1 MVQSFMESACEDGC
15 ELSTYEA
22 PRRSAAIAPCGL
34 DAIGEGGLHI
44 VSPAVAELGRE
55 GEER

>member
-1 MVQSFMESACEDGC
+1 VVQSFVESAREDGR

-22 PRRSAAIAPCGL
+22 PGRAAAIAPCGL

-44 VSPAVAELGRE
+44 VSPPVAELGVE